1 MFGPL
6 RSLDYA
12 FHTLDNCKQAFGVS
26 RAFAVARSILR
37 AEKQQGGQLTDIPL
51 SPPFWIRLGTT
62 DLWTFEEVFFR
73 HAYRCDVAQPT
84 VIVDL
89 GAHIGCATRYFAD
102 RYPGAT
108 IVAVEPSPDSFALL
122 VRNTA
127 GYKQVHCVQA
137 AIWGCDQVVTIA
149 NRHDNPTRISVEAD
163 GDLKVRAMS
172 IPHLLTDF
180 GLDHVDILKL
190 DIEGSERSLF
200 AANTEWLSRVG
211 ILLIEMHDR
220 MWAGCSRAVWS
231 AVLQS
236 PRFTMETRDGNV
248 SLFDFR

>member
-6 RSLDYA
+6 RSLDYTI
-12 FHTLDNCKQAFGVS
+12 HRLDNCKQAFGLS
-26 RAFAVARSILR
+26 RAVPVARSILR
-37 AEKQQGGQLTDIPL
+37 AQKPQGDRLTEIPL
-51 SPPFWIRLGTT
+51 RPPFWIRRGTT

-73 HAYRCDVAQPT
+73 HAYRCDFAQPS

-102 RYPGAT
+102 RYPGAA
-108 IVAVEPSPDSFALL
+108 IVAVEPNPDSFALL

-127 GYKQVHCVQA
+127 GYKQVHCIQA
-137 AIWGCDQVVTIA
+137 AIWESDQVVTIA
-149 NRHDNPTRISVEAD
+149 DRHDNPTRISVEAD
-163 GDLKVRAMS
+163 GDLEVRAIS
-172 IPHLLTDF
+172 IPRLLADF

-200 AANTEWLSRVG
+200 TANTEWLSKVG

-220 MWAGCSRAVWS
+220 MWDGCSRAVWS
-231 AVLQS
+231 AVLRL
-236 PRFTMETRDGNV
+236 PRFKMETRDGDV
-248 SLFDFR
+248 SVFDFR